1 MITSKKDSFPNFQ
14 PLLFVLQIDFIVFY
28 QVFKFRFNFLVLY
41 FLDIPPENADWIRA
55 GNGCEGYLRWPEIIS
70 ASLLSRGKSV
80 VFGHIMTLGW
90 SLFMQIS

>member
-1 MITSKKDSFPNFQ
+1 M
-14 PLLFVLQIDFIVFY
+14 
-28 QVFKFRFNFLVLY
+28 FKFRFNFLVLY

-90 SLFMQIS
+90 SLFMQISYNFPWSVSFLWKKYCEAQARVRQG